1 MTHSDVFGHPLERAC
16 AIRLED
22 VAALAVELVR
32 TPSHRHADGR
42 EGPLVR
48 LVADRLSRAHLQ
60 PVLADVMMGRANL
73 FCTLVGR
80 EPGPHLMLCAHS
92 DTRPPD
98 EGERT
103 AVVEEAT
110 EGAGNLTGLGAASK
124 GALAAMI
131 VALESLRASNAL
143 ARGAV
148 TLAVLI
154 DREGEA
160 LGAEDLVRSPVR
172 ADAALVAEPT
182 ENRLCVG
189 HPGVES
195 LEISFAAS
203 AASAGLGPDAVMA
216 GVRFVQGLG
225 DTLIP
230 SFSQNAH
237 PRLGRPSLIVRGLHG
252 DRPMVGSSRCVV
264 TIERVLM
271 PDETFATVCDE
282 LADVIRRVEALSPGL
297 ETRLRR
303 VPGTRA
309 TLDHVPLLTDER
321 APVVRVVTE
330 AIRRVRGDAGKTGV
344 LTSWSD
350 AGMLSFYGGL
360 PVALLGPGEAPNGLL
375 RRDTVSLQALHEAAR
390 LYAATAQA
398 FCEGMAPGQ
407 ASLV

>member
-1 MTHSDVFGHPLERAC
+1 MTHSDVSGHPWHGERT
-16 AIRLED
+16 IRPED
-22 VAALAVELVR
+22 VTALALELVR

-42 EGPLVR
+42 EGPLVQI
-48 LVADRLSRAHLQ
+48 VADRLRRAHLQ
-60 PVLADVMMGRANL
+60 PVLADVMVGRANL
-73 FCTLVGR
+73 FCTLVGH

-92 DTRPPD
+92 DSRPPD
-98 EGERT
+98 EGERAS
-103 AVVEEAT
+103 AVEAPS
-110 EGAGNLTGLGAASK
+110 ERDGSISGLGAASK
-124 GALAAMI
+124 GALAAMV
-131 VALESLRASNAL
+131 VALERLRASNAL

-189 HPGVES
+189 HPGVEC

-203 AASAGLGPDAVMA
+203 AASPGVGPDALMA
-216 GVRFVQGLG
+216 AVRFVERLA

-237 PRLGRPSLIVRGLHG
+237 PRLGQPSLVVRGLHG
-252 DRPMVGSSRCVV
+252 DRPMSGSSRCVV
-264 TIERVLM
+264 TIERILM

-282 LADVIRRVEALSPGL
+282 LADVIRRVEALAPGI

-309 TLDHVPLLTDER
+309 TLDHVPVLTDDR
-321 APVVRVVTE
+321 APVVRAVTE
-330 AIRRVRGDAGKTGV
+330 AIRRVRGDGGKPGV
-344 LTSWSD
+344 LASWSD

-360 PVALLGPGEAPNGLL
+360 PVALLGPGEPPSALR
-375 RRDTVSLQALHEAAR
+375 RRDTVSVQALHEASC
-390 LYAATAQA
+390 LYAAAALA